1 MYEKQKTRKT
11 KVTRKAIIIFV
22 CIFVVLVVLITGI
35 VMIST
40 RSKDFE
46 ETLITLP
53 FNNTAVYF
61 NVNNSIVY
69 YDEDLLTCISPS
81 LSIIWQKRLF
91 SSGLD
96 FVCRDDKIAATGQGV
111 LQVVDAQGLH
121 LFSTQLDGDII
132 SARICNNKVAVYVE
146 QPTADETLS
155 YIIIFDLSGIFLYQI
170 DVTNRY
176 VLDYGFDY
184 SSDLLYLLELDIS
197 GVAPISRIST
207 YRPETESMTSVKELK
222 DQLVDQ
228 LYIIDGTVYALG
240 TNQLII
246 YTSLGEN
253 EKEIVVYGWIQEEFY
268 MLDAP
273 KFVFIP
279 SNTDENGIDI
289 VRIIE
294 PSGNETT
301 INLPPDVFKML
312 YIQEKIYCFTK
323 TNIFVYTGDGKF
335 LRSFDIPFSITDVT
349 KAFGNFVYITVNQT
363 VHLMPLS

>member
-1 MYEKQKTRKT
+1 MYKNQKTRKI
-11 KVTRKAIIIFV
+11 KVTRKAIVVFV
-22 CIFVVLVVLITGI
+22 CIFVVLIVLITGI

-53 FNNTAVYF
+53 FDDTATYF
-61 NVNNSIVY
+61 SVNNSIVY
-69 YDEDLLTCISPS
+69 YEDDILTCISPS

-91 SSGLD
+91 SSGLN
-96 FVCRDDKIAATGQGV
+96 FVYRDDKIAATGQGV

-170 DVTNRY
+170 EVTNSY
-176 VLDYGFDY
+176 ILDYGFDY

-240 TNQLII
+240 TNQLIV

-253 EKEIVVYGWIQEEFY
+253 EKEIVIYGWMQEEFY
-268 MLDAP
+268 MLGDP
-273 KFVFIP
+273 KFVYIP
-279 SNTDENGIDI
+279 SNTDKNGIDI

-294 PSGNETT
+294 ATGDEIT
-301 INLPPDVFKML
+301 INLPPDVFKVL
-312 YIQEKIYCFTK
+312 YIQEKIYCFTQ
-323 TNIFVYTGDGKF
+323 TNIYVYSGDGKF
-335 LRSFDIPFSITDVT
+335 LRSFEMPFGITDVT
-349 KAFGNFVYITVNQT
+349 KAFGSFVYIIVDQT
-363 VHLMPLS
+363 VYLMPLS